1 MRTTSLEEA
10 ERGMGVAGGLQVM
23 FGRLKQEDRDF
34 DEIWNNTA
42 SRLEDYRARFQTIWS
57 PISDRVLSSLSSLA
71 KEEWHTD
78 EIRVHFVDCLWGG
91 FAWVD
96 SIAFTP
102 FPDMEVQKKFLTH
115 ELSELIT
122 PSQVVAKKLRK
133 TGLNPGI
140 THIVVDLMAY
150 FSVTDFIEKPIS
162 PHPER
167 KGIRPNPN
175 YYPAVDELYPLF
187 EKYAIDP
194 TAYADFDAFV
204 DEIVSELKQAQPT
217 PSVTA

>member
-1 MRTTSLEEA
+1 ML
-10 ERGMGVAGGLQVM
+10 
-23 FGRLKQEDRDF
+23 RLLKEKDDDF
-34 DEIWNNTA
+34 DEICNNTA

-91 FAWVD
+91 FAWMD

-102 FPDMEVQKKFLTH
+102 FPDMEIQKKFLTH

-122 PSQVVAKKLRK
+122 PSHVVAKKLREA
-133 TGLNPGI
+133 GLNPGI
-140 THIVVDLMAY
+140 THTVVDMLAY
-150 FSVTDFIEKPIS
+150 FSVRDFIEKPVS

-187 EKYAIDP
+187 EKYTLDSSRY
-194 TAYADFDAFV
+194 TDFDAFL
-204 DEIVSELKQAQPT
+204 DEIVNVLRPT
-217 PSVTA
+217 ARVKA